1 MLRCMERLVGLCY
14 KLFQMH
20 LKINSEFMKFLCW
33 NLLVLKDT
41 RTTVKS
47 DYVISLN
54 QNRLRNAVYLCINL
68 SNISYESPHIYR
80 STGTRRR

>member
-1 MLRCMERLVGLCY
+1 
-14 KLFQMH
+14 
-20 LKINSEFMKFLCW
+20 MKFLCW

-68 SNISYESPHIYR
+68 SNISYESPHIIDLQEQ
-80 STGTRRR
+80 GDGDPEWAFWLLDANQGLFFK